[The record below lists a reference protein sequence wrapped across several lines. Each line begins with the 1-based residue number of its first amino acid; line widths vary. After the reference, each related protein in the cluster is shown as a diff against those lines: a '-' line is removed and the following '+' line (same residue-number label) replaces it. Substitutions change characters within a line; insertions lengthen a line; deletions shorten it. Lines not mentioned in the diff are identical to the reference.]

1 MLRPPSSQ
9 AHPPEPPRLPP
20 SQLPVKGQHVSGTF
34 LSLLSYENCS
44 GGNSRRPAGLHPPPR
59 DRVGG
64 GALGGGPGAR
74 IPLRALH
81 LTLGS
86 LGQGPFPPWASVS
99 LGWTMGPPWYLLPQP
114 GLCLLEAAMCE
125 GLREWDPG
133 LSAGLLRVEGQA
145 CRPDACPL
153 PMAGAEGLG
162 GLWSP
167 QSSSL

>member
-1 MLRPPSSQ
+1 
-9 AHPPEPPRLPP
+9 
-20 SQLPVKGQHVSGTF
+20 
-34 LSLLSYENCS
+34 
-44 GGNSRRPAGLHPPPR
+44 
-59 DRVGG
+59 
-64 GALGGGPGAR
+64 
-74 IPLRALH
+74 
-81 LTLGS
+81 
-86 LGQGPFPPWASVS
+86 
-99 LGWTMGPPWYLLPQP
+99 MGPPWYLLPQP